1 MPLEFERYSS
11 EENRWTKRGEVKPDA
26 PQTIINLKPD
36 GKKEII
42 LFECT
47 SDGSESI
54 VQRME
59 LGDKSFVERGK
70 MFVGHPEENPVQIAR
85 LRTGDS
91 FETTIQDFD
100 RDSQPTRYRF
110 SHK

>member
-1 MPLEFERYSS
+1 MPLEFESYDPK
-11 EENRWTKRGEVKPDA
+11 EGWTKRGEVKPDM

-42 LFECT
+42 LFECS

-70 MFVGHPEENPVQIAR
+70 MFVGHPEEDPVQIVR
-85 LRTGDS
+85 LRKGES
-91 FETTIQDFD
+91 FKTTIQVNEV
-100 RDSQPTRYRF
+100 DSQPTRYRF
-110 SHK
+110 IHR